1 MDTTSKDIFISTVG
15 DLLSTHLEGFN
26 IAFDNISVEKQE
38 LGFSFDYL
46 DVTVVIIA
54 QTRLIIAEEED
65 ALNDNNEQQQQNNN
79 NLNAIADEYITKS
92 SRTILSRLKSNALK
106 KDSVYFVGLDKIG
119 VGLGLT
125 MEPTVKATEE
135 PTGKVRD
142 FWMFGECVDTHT
154 DTCCIL
160 LLFVCLLVY
169 A

>member
-15 DLLSTHLEGFN
+15 DLFSTHLEGFN
-26 IAFDNISVEKQE
+26 IEFDNISVEKQE

-65 ALNDNNEQQQQNNN
+65 ALNDNNEQQQNNN

-135 PTGKVRD
+135 PTGKVCD
-142 FWMFGECVDTHT
+142 FGFWR
-154 DTCCIL
+154 TC
-160 LLFVCLLVY
+160 
-169 A
+169 